1 MSERQL
7 FLWTAE
13 ASGFNESDN
22 GELASQ
28 LDDLFKGFQ
37 MSDDGPST
45 HPSHDL
51 EVLEEEDDK

>member
-1 MSERQL
+1 MSDSCFCGQQKQAVL
-7 FLWTAE
+7 TKVITASLQ
-13 ASGFNESDN
+13 ASLTIS
-22 GELASQ
+22 S
-28 LDDLFKGFQ
+28 KGFQ